1 MDRIKLK
8 TLVCEQNGKS
18 FYLTIMGSKNLET
31 MCFVSR
37 KREEPTK
44 GFQRLLNKKRAL
56 NIADYLD
63 KDKGVIPPALIL
75 SAQSKAK
82 VKYDKDKMELS
93 MDCVK
98 ESLLV
103 LDGQHRLYGLKNAK
117 NEYNIPVVIFDNLS
131 AQDEIR
137 QFIDINTTQKGVP
150 AALLLDIKGQAGTE
164 TPIEERQRIMF
175 DKLNERS
182 VLAGMFS
189 PNQSVSG
196 KISRPAFND
205 ATRSIFEG
213 GVISSRTDDVIYSAL
228 CNYLEV
234 LDRIFKKTE
243 IPDAKLTKN
252 VVFNATMTLFN
263 DVFEKCVAQYS
274 NFKVESLEKYLA
286 PIERIDPIV
295 FAGSNKVTIQRI
307 SNEMRQLLRESIN
320 VDEDM
325 F

>member
-1 MDRIKLK
+1 MDRIKLNA
-8 TLVCEQNGKS
+8 LVCEQNGKS
-18 FYLTIMGSKNLET
+18 FYLAIMASKNLET

-44 GFQRLLNKKRAL
+44 GFQRLLNKNRAR

-63 KDKGVIPPALIL
+63 KNKGIIAPALIL
-75 SAQSKAK
+75 SAQSNAK
-82 VKYDKDKMELS
+82 IKYCKDKMELS
-93 MDCVK
+93 MNCVK

-103 LDGQHRLYGLKNAK
+103 LDGQHRLYGLIKAE
-117 NEYNIPVVIFDNLS
+117 NEYNIPVVIFDKLS

-164 TPIEERQRIMF
+164 TSIEERQRIMF
-175 DKLNERS
+175 DKLNECS

-205 ATRSIFEG
+205 ATRSIFDD
-213 GVISSRTDDVIYSAL
+213 GVISSRTDEVIYNAL
-228 CNYLEV
+228 RNYLEV

-263 DVFEKCVAQYS
+263 DIFEKCVAQYS

-286 PIERIDPIV
+286 PIERIEPEV
-295 FAGSNKVTIQRI
+295 FGGSNKVTIQKI
-307 SNEMRQLLRESIN
+307 SNAMRRLLMENVN